1 MTQHLWYVRRRGV
14 TSGPF
19 PARQLRETFSL
30 GQLDL
35 RDEVSLDG
43 HAWLKLLETDIL
55 EVEHAP
61 AHLAEP
67 EDDEWRREREKAKLR
82 WINNAEET
90 GAVGLAGAAADEAT
104 DRLRRH
110 EAETRTLL
118 DAQSHKRPAFV
129 AGLAMVLVLLL
140 IGIGVWKGQ
149 SGDTKIQAAVA
160 SRIRNC
166 DKAAAEGVIWSGC
179 NKTGAVLSHAVLRN
193 ADLTGAHFE
202 RADLASADLSYANLG
217 FADLRGANLK
227 NAVLK
232 GATLNQTDLTGADL
246 SGADLSFAV
255 LNGAVL
261 NGVRLDG
268 ASLAQSTWIDGRIC
282 GEQSVGACQ

>member
-55 EVEHAP
+55 DVEHTPVHA
-61 AHLAEP
+61 AEP
-67 EDDEWRREREKAKLR
+67 EDDDWRREREKAKLR
-82 WINNAEET
+82 WISNSDEPGVGDERVISSDET
-90 GAVGLAGAAADEAT
+90 S

-110 EAETRTLL
+110 EAETRTML

-129 AGLAMVLVLLL
+129 AGLAMVLILLL
-140 IGIGVWKGQ
+140 IGVGVWMGQ
-149 SGDTKIQAAVA
+149 SGDTKIQASVA
-160 SRIRNC
+160 SRVRNC
-166 DKAAAEGVIWSGC
+166 NQPPTEGVNWSGC
-179 NKTGAVLSHAVLRN
+179 NKIGAVLSHVDMRN
-193 ADLTGAHFE
+193 ADLSGGHFG
-202 RADLASADLSYANLG
+202 RADFAGADLSYANLG

-232 GATLNQTDLTGADL
+232 GAALNQTDLTGADL

-255 LNGAVL
+255 MNGAVV

-268 ASLAQSTWIDGRIC
+268 ASLAQSTWIDGRVC
-282 GEQSVGACQ
+282 GEQSVGTCQ